1 MTDIVADR
9 AKFRRVTLLL
19 TVVAITIV
27 FVAMIRGY
35 LKALALAVIFSG
47 LAYPLYTRLLH
58 RFGERRALASITT
71 LMLLLLLIFIPVS
84 GFLGI
89 VATEAFQLTEEVI
102 PWVQE
107 QIDNPTEFGTQ
118 LPSWIPFADRLQ
130 PYTTQ
135 IASKLGEFAGKIGTF
150 LFNSLSATTRG
161 TASFFLNAFI
171 MLYAMF
177 FFFTDGAAMR
187 DRILSY
193 SPLSTEDKERL
204 LAKGISVTRAT
215 IKGTLVIGIVQG
227 GLAGI
232 AFAIVGVKGAAFW
245 GTIMA
250 VLSVIPGV
258 GTALVW
264 VPTVIYLYIRGD
276 MVAATGLL
284 IWCAAV
290 VGTVDNVLRPR
301 LVGGDTEMPDLL
313 ILLSTLGGL
322 SMFGAVG
329 LIIGPVIAA
338 LFLTVWEIYGAT
350 FRDVLT
356 DFPAASS
363 TSE

>member
-1 MTDIVADR
+1 MTDIVADQE
-9 AKFRRVTLLL
+9 KFRRITLLL
-19 TVVAITIV
+19 LVVTISLV
-27 FVAMIRGY
+27 FLVMIRGY
-35 LKALALAVIFSG
+35 LKALALAAVFSG
-47 LAYPLYTRLLH
+47 LAYPLYTKLLT
-58 RFGERRALASITT
+58 RFGDRKALASITT
-71 LMLLLLLIFIPVS
+71 LALLILLVFIPVS

-89 VATEAFQLTEEVI
+89 VAAEAFHLTQEVV

-107 QIDNPTEFGTQ
+107 QIEDPTELRTE
-118 LPSWIPFADRLQ
+118 LPAWIPFAERLQ
-130 PYTTQ
+130 PYTSQ
-135 IASKLGEFAGKIGTF
+135 IISKLSEFAGKIGTF

-161 TASFFLNAFI
+161 TATFFLNAFI

-177 FFFTDGAAMR
+177 FFFTDGPAMR

-193 SPLSTEDKERL
+193 SPLSSEDKGRL
-204 LAKGISVTRAT
+204 LAKGVSVTRAT
-215 IKGTLVIGIVQG
+215 IKGTLVIGVVQG

-232 AFAIVGVKGAAFW
+232 AFAVAGIRGPAFW

-264 VPTVIYLYIRGD
+264 VPAVIYLYIKGD
-276 MVAATGLL
+276 MLAATGLL
-284 IWCAAV
+284 IWCAAI

-301 LVGGDTEMPDLL
+301 LVGSDTQMPDLL

-322 SMFGAVG
+322 SLFGAVG

-356 DFPAASS
+356 DAPPSAP
-363 TSE
+363 E